1 MQTIEIKYRP
11 IPFINWKRSITGQ
24 HPDNWSDVTPRQLRA
39 IVSGANGHI
48 SDYRF
53 ISQMTGIPVRTIRR
67 LSNFEVFQLNKLFS
81 FITTSPAH
89 NAFIIDKITIARCTY
104 FAPLSKLKKM
114 SFGQFIFA
122 DTHFGNW
129 HEKQEPAEAALFLA
143 SLYLPKNTKFSE
155 DITEK
160 NAKIFSRA
168 NMETAGAVTLNYR
181 LIKEWLANA
190 YPLVFQAGEPGSG
203 NQEPSKPRDQN
214 AWIKIFESMVGDEII
229 NHDSWADMPIHTVL
243 RYMNRKIK
251 ENMKRKK

>member
-1 MQTIEIKYRP
+1 
-11 IPFINWKRSITGQ
+11 
-24 HPDNWSDVTPRQLRA
+24 
-39 IVSGANGHI
+39 
-48 SDYRF
+48 
-53 ISQMTGIPVRTIRR
+53 
-67 LSNFEVFQLNKLFS
+67 
-81 FITTSPAH
+81 
-89 NAFIIDKITIARCTY
+89 
-104 FAPLSKLKKM
+104 M